1 MLVIMK
7 ATATWIVRTCS
18 RVSRCQHF
26 RRGSVL
32 NKTDRKSL
40 RNLCGFKPGQDVT
53 DRRKANSTQHLFN
66 TNLRDVLFQYVPF
79 SEVWIFLTL
88 TVATNIKTY
97 FSTALRPV
105 FGSWHPPP
113 PPLPGFRDNRNFTRW
128 ENQPQNPTPNLEG
141 QGIYPYRENNMLH
154 DTSVSIMRSSRFK
167 KETEPVPVTCR
178 VLNWPYT
185 RRA

>member
-1 MLVIMK
+1 MK

-113 PPLPGFRDNRNFTRW
+113 PPRCRGFETIEILRGEKISPKT
-128 ENQPQNPTPNLEG
+128 QPPTWRAKESIPTEKITCYMIHL
-141 QGIYPYRENNMLH
+141 
-154 DTSVSIMRSSRFK
+154 SV
-167 KETEPVPVTCR
+167 
-178 VLNWPYT
+178 
-185 RRA
+185 